1 MDSMKR
7 FNKLFEELVPEFGPS
22 ETIAGELVSAVA
34 RIANRFFVDG
44 DCVGVE
50 YGNDFCNCAAR
61 YIMVEFTEQEFFW
74 TVNGLWGLK
83 DKVAYEKGV
92 NLLIEQ
98 VLGYLDV
105 HPELLEA
112 ENDISFEDYDEDED
126 HDWEDEY
133 DEYEKSP
140 MTREEECLRE
150 YPPRD
155 WRK

>member
-1 MDSMKR
+1 MDYMER
-7 FNKLFEELVPEFGPS
+7 FNELFEQLVPEIGPA

-34 RIANRFFVDG
+34 RIASRFYVEG
-44 DCVGVE
+44 DRIGVE
-50 YGNDFCNCAAR
+50 YGNDFCNAAAR
-61 YIMVEFTEQEFFW
+61 YIMVEFPEQEFFW
-74 TVNGLWGLK
+74 TVNSLWGLK

-112 ENDISFEDYDEDED
+112 ENDVSFEDDYDEEDD

-133 DEYEKSP
+133 EKSP
-140 MTREEECLRE
+140 LTREEQDLRE
-150 YPPRD
+150 YPPLD
-155 WRK
+155 WRH